1 MSTVHSESDIHDPK
15 MPLSQHLQEA
25 RKRLMIA
32 MGGIFVVFLIAW
44 GFSQYIIDI
53 VSGPVL
59 PFVQSLQFDT
69 LTDPFFTHVK
79 AAFFAAVFLTFP
91 LTLSQ
96 AWLFVRPGLYQ
107 KEKMVVWPF
116 LLLSFPLFI
125 GGALFFYFLVFPIA
139 VEFLVN
145 FDKSLVP
152 SLRVGDYLSFTV
164 RLLFVFGLVFELP
177 LISLLLTRVGL
188 ITPEFLSRSRR
199 YAIVIIFI
207 AAAILTP
214 PDVITQVMLAGPLIV
229 LFEVSILVSRAARPR
244 KKPEAEAPE
253 AEDPPVDEE

>member
-1 MSTVHSESDIHDPK
+1 MNSTRSDKEINDPQL
-15 MPLSQHLQEA
+15 PLSQHLEEA
-25 RKRLMIA
+25 RKRLMVI
-32 MGGIFVVFLIAW
+32 MIGIFVVFLICW
-44 GFSQYIIDI
+44 GFSAQIIQV
-53 VSGPVL
+53 VSAPVL

-69 LTDPFFTHVK
+69 LTDPFFTHLK

-91 LTLSQ
+91 ITISQ
-96 AWLFVRPGLYQ
+96 IWAFVSPGLYR
-107 KEKMVVWPF
+107 KEKMVAWPF
-116 LLLSFPLFI
+116 LLLSFPLFV
-125 GGALFFYFLVFPIA
+125 GGGLFFYFLVFPMA

-145 FDKSLVP
+145 FDKSLTP
-152 SLRVGDYLSFTV
+152 SLRIGDYLSFTV

-207 AAAILTP
+207 IAALLTP

-229 LFEVSILVSRAARPR
+229 LYEISIIVSRLVRPR
-244 KKPEAEAPE
+244 AT
-253 AEDPPVDEE
+253 PPVDDEEEEEEKD